1 MNHDNRRKNATK
13 HYQNSDYPSGSFE
26 AAITADQNDWLSEP
40 QGLRLERHPLAP
52 GNSGADL
59 EEMVPAFM
67 HRDFFRSEEDAI
79 EPIAPNS
86 RLRTPRKPAAVES
99 YQEPPNTE
107 ESGVPPTP
115 RSPYAPPR
123 DGAPAVVTP
132 RQADGAASVPVPP
145 LKTVEEPLSRLRT
158 GDTPPAPELRT
169 LAKPERPV
177 AETYP
182 PTVVEPG
189 SHPAASKSP
198 YSMPLLVAIALV
210 MGVFVWREQT
220 RPTVVA
226 QEPLAVPKA
235 VQATPS
241 ASPMPEPTP
250 AGVGFRP
257 TYVAVG
263 PPVPENEVS
272 PVGTSPSP
280 APSGEPGSLMPGQVG
295 EAASG
300 PAGDDGNADERAAI
314 LERMSHAS
322 GSSSAS
328 SAPAGEPG
336 ELFPTEESDAPDAPP
351 APKAPVRQ
359 AGSKVEAAPKAAPV
373 AKAEPKA
380 VPVSATSADLFPI
393 DEEVP
398 IKPGRGGP
406 PAVAAPAPAQQSSSA
421 PAGSASSDG
430 YQIDEPNL

>member
-1 MNHDNRRKNATK
+1 MNQDNRRKNATK

-26 AAITADQNDWLSEP
+26 AAINADQNDRLSEP

-86 RLRTPRKPAAVES
+86 RLRAPRKPAAVET

-107 ESGVPPTP
+107 ESDVPPPSP

-123 DGAPAVVTP
+123 AGAPDVVPP
-132 RQADGAASVPVPP
+132 RQPHGAASVSVPP
-145 LKTVEEPLSRLRT
+145 LKTVEEPLSRLRS
-158 GDTPPAPELRT
+158 GDTAPAPELRT
-169 LAKPERPV
+169 PPKPEQPV

-189 SHPAASKSP
+189 SQPGASKSP

-226 QEPLAVPKA
+226 QEPLAVPKT

-263 PPVPENEVS
+263 PPVPEGEAQ
-272 PVGTSPSP
+272 PAGASPSP
-280 APSGEPGSLMPGQVG
+280 APSGDPGSLMPGQEG
-295 EAASG
+295 EEASA
-300 PAGDDGNADERAAI
+300 PAGDDGEADERAAI

-336 ELFPTEESDAPDAPP
+336 ELFPTEEQDAPP
-351 APKAPVRQ
+351 APKAPVRE
-359 AGSKVEAAPKAAPV
+359 AGSKAEPAPKAAPV

-398 IKPGRGGP
+398 VKPGKGGP
-406 PAVAAPAPAQQSSSA
+406 PATTAAPAQQPPSA
-421 PAGSASSDG
+421 PAGSPPPDG